1 MTKEIYVCATY
12 YHILITIIK
21 ALKSENEI
29 SIVIQN
35 TVPDADKFI
44 PNLKKA
50 KLFKEIFLYDE
61 VGLVKEYV
69 KQKIEFIYFR
79 KDELINIVESDCD
92 IDFTSYDDVY
102 IYNDWTTL
110 GAYFIDKKIY
120 YHLIED
126 GLDTHHF
133 LKDFL
138 KKVDP
143 YNKKKGLKNKIK
155 KYRKKIVDAIGRRFF
170 HRGYYIYG
178 RSKYAIDVEVNNKKI
193 VNFNKRKL
201 KEVPRADLFA
211 SLTKKDKKIIYDIF
225 VQKDLKLDASDKKIL
240 ILTQP
245 LHKDKLV
252 PTEEL
257 QKKVYY
263 DIIDKYYKDYV
274 IYLKPHPRD
283 IVTYN
288 VKKYVFIIDK
298 NIPTEVLSFDD
309 NFKFNKAITISSGG
323 LNNIKAEEKIQ
334 YGLDYLGK
342 YQKND

>member
-21 ALKSENEI
+21 ALKSKNEI

-44 PNLKKA
+44 LNLKKA

-61 VGLVKEYV
+61 VGLVKEYN

-79 KDELINIVESDCD
+79 KDELIKIVEAGCN

-110 GAYFIDKKIY
+110 GAYFIDKKIK

-133 LKDFL
+133 LKDYF

-155 KYRKKIVDAIGRRFF
+155 KYRKKIVDKIGRRFF
-170 HRGYYIYG
+170 HRGYYFFG
-178 RSKYAIDVEVNNKKI
+178 KSKYAIDVEVNNKEI

-201 KEVPRADLFA
+201 KEVPRAALFA
-211 SLTKKDKKIIYDIF
+211 SLTKKDIF
-225 VQKDLKLDASDKKIL
+225 VQKDLKFDEDGKKIL

-245 LHKDKLV
+245 LYKDKLV
-252 PTEEL
+252 SSEEL
-257 QKKVYY
+257 QKKIYY

-283 IVTYN
+283 LVTYK
-288 VKKYVFIIDK
+288 VKKDIFIIDK
-298 NIPTEVLSFDD
+298 NIPTEVLNFND
-309 NFKFNKAITISSGG
+309 NFKFSKAITISSGG
-323 LNNIKAEEKIQ
+323 LNAIRSDEKMQ
-334 YGLDYLGK
+334 LGLDYLNK
-342 YQKND
+342 YQK